1 MLAAFALIAV
11 AGAAAAL
18 ATRWTTSKHNQKE
31 ELQAALPASKD
42 AQAVSFAGRTALIVD
57 DEPALVAAYGAM
69 LRNLGLTVR
78 EFTNAGDA
86 LAALDDE
93 DNAVDI
99 LVSDVLMPDL
109 DGPKLVDLAKSLRPG
124 RCW

>member
-1 MLAAFALIAV
+1 MLAAFALIAVAV

-42 AQAVSFAGRTALIVD
+42 AQAVSFAGRTAFIVD

-78 EFTNAGDA
+78 EFTNAGD
-86 LAALDDE
+86 ALDDE